1 MVETKSVILGDLHAP
16 FHSKRG
22 VKRALEY
29 IGDTKPM
36 FVVQIGDLY
45 DQLSGT
51 HHPHSRN
58 VMTPA
63 EECNQARQA
72 AVALWAGVRKAAP
85 KAKCHQITGN
95 HDARTM
101 KRVLENLPEVEH
113 LVRPALRELYE
124 FEGVK
129 SVHSEW
135 DELFIDDVCY
145 MHGFRKQGDHA
156 KWNNM
161 NTVHGHDHKGDIKWI
176 PARGKNLWEMSVGFL
191 GEIDSPAFG
200 YRSQKQIHGWSLGI
214 GVIDTYGPRFISFDK

>member
-1 MVETKSVILGDLHAP
+1 MVETKSVILGDYHAP

-22 VKRALEY
+22 TKRALEL
-29 IGDTKPM
+29 IGDLKPKYC
-36 FVVQIGDLY
+36 VQIGDLY
-45 DQLSGT
+45 DQLSAT

-63 EECNQARQA
+63 EECNQARAA
-72 AVALWAGVRKAAP
+72 AVALWAGVRAASP
-85 KAKCHQITGN
+85 KTKCFQISGN

-101 KRVLENLPEVEH
+101 KRVLESLPEVEH

-129 SVHSEW
+129 TVHSEW
-135 DELFIDDVCY
+135 DELFLENVCY

-161 NTVHGHDHKGDIKWI
+161 STVHGHDHKGALTYI
-176 PARGKNLWEMSVGFL
+176 PHRSMNLFELSVGFL
-191 GEIDSPAFG
+191 GEVDSPAFG
-200 YRSQKQIHGWSLGI
+200 YRSQKAIHGWNLGI
-214 GVIDTYGPRFISFDK
+214 GVIDTLGPRFVSFDK